1 MPQLIDQGNVT
12 CQGRFLPDVG
22 EYLVASGNT
31 CQLYCR
37 PGFVSLELK
46 TTRCLSGRWS
56 RRLACVRPDAM
67 LIIGGRSNTQAG
79 KMLKADFELARLFTI
94 PNISILSQYFLDFKV
109 SLNDNVNTLQKDCR
123 LSIEK
128 LIGDPKKGRVESKG
142 YNLKGFQG
150 LGSCDGFN
158 KSFSVRFG
166 WGSFGSLDSLRSLTL
181 VTQCARSLILLEMRG
196 QNFLL
201 PLRYVLLSNR
211 SHLFYT

>member
-79 KMLKADFELARLFTI
+79 KMLKAEFKLARLITI
-94 PNISILSQYFLDFKV
+94 PNMSILSKYFLDFKV
-109 SLNDNVNTLQKDCR
+109 SNDDDTVNTLKKDPR
-123 LSIEK
+123 LPIET
-128 LIGDPKKGRVESKG
+128 LSGDPKEKGRVETKG
-142 YNLKGFQG
+142 YFLKGFQG
-150 LGSCDGFN
+150 LGSCDGF
-158 KSFSVRFG
+158 K
-166 WGSFGSLDSLRSLTL
+166 GSTGS
-181 VTQCARSLILLEMRG
+181 
-196 QNFLL
+196 
-201 PLRYVLLSNR
+201 
-211 SHLFYT
+211 